1 MKTAPFLNELCC
13 YCGAPMTQEE
23 DDLYDGHCQQ
33 SCLYEHMGY
42 DPYDSEDY
50 EDYELPYTYD
60 AGYDPIYGIERP
72 C

>member
-1 MKTAPFLNELCC
+1 
-13 YCGAPMTQEE
+13 MTQEE